1 MEFIESEYFSR
12 RLPRYLSDEEYSAL
26 QWFLALHPAA
36 GDVIAGTGSLRKLR
50 WGIEGKG
57 KRGGLRVIYYW
68 QRAAE
73 TVILL
78 ELYRKNER
86 TDLTRTERHQL
97 RGLLDGMLKELKL

>member
-12 RLPRYLSDEEYSAL
+12 RLSKYLSDEEYSEL
-26 QWFLALHPAA
+26 QWFLTLHPDA
-36 GDVIAGTGSLRKLR
+36 GAVIAGTGGIRKLR
-50 WGIEGKG
+50 WGSEGKG

-68 QRAAE
+68 RRTPD

-86 TDLTRTERHQL
+86 SDLNSTERRTL
-97 RGLLDGMLKELKL
+97 RKILEQMLKELF